1 VKREIIL
8 AERDLGNKVKTLRQ
22 LKKMPIFKIKSLKGI
37 VILVLLTPTVLIIFD
52 RTGGGISVNGLPY
65 MPYIGLS
72 SQSLL
77 SKIKNTKRNETI

>member
-8 AERDLGNKVKTLRQ
+8 AERDWGNKVKTLRQ
-22 LKKMPIFKIKSLKGI
+22 LKKMPIFKVKSLKGI
-37 VILVLLTPTVLIIFD
+37 VFPVLLAPTVLIIFD
-52 RTGGGISVNGLPY
+52 RTGGGYGVNGLPY